1 MTRDPYQVLDPFP
14 AQLRELSADPYDDT
28 LMEAFCDYI
37 ERSQSKLQTAETL
50 YRSMPCPSS
59 AQGFGLSLYHF
70 LSGVQDA
77 VMELE
82 RYTAGYVDDYL
93 RDGREMIRE
102 ACLRRQRIQDQLP
115 A

>member
-1 MTRDPYQVLDPFP
+1 
-14 AQLRELSADPYDDT
+14 
-28 LMEAFCDYI
+28 
-37 ERSQSKLQTAETL
+37 
-50 YRSMPCPSS
+50 MPLISS
-59 AQGFGLSLYHF
+59 GFGLSLYHF